1 MIVGLFD
8 GDNVWLSLDGVKL
21 GEKVGCLIVGWGIVG
36 RQVTEIN
43 NNLSIHSFA
52 TGC

>member
-36 RQVTEIN
+36 RLVTEIDN
-43 NNLSIHSFA
+43 NSFIRSSA
-52 TGC
+52 VGC

>member
-8 GDNVWLSLDGVKL
+8 GDNVSLSLDGVKL

-36 RQVTEIN
+36 WLVLEIDGN
-43 NNLSIHSFA
+43 SFIRSS
-52 TGC
+52 TVGC